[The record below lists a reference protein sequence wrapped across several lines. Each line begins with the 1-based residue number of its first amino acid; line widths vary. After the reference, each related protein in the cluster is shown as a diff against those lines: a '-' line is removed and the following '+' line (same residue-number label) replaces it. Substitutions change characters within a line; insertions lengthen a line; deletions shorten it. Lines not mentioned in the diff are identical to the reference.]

1 MLHLRTA
8 ILLCVSLAFGP
19 LPGCGGSNA
28 SVDAGSEDVSTGE
41 TSVQDVGADDAT
53 VDDLGAADASLD
65 DAATGDA
72 SSMDDA
78 ATSEDAG
85 GTDDAG
91 GMDDA
96 GTTSDAGGTD
106 DAGNMD
112 DAGGMVDAGPTCP
125 WEDAF
130 EPDDLSA
137 PTVVSTPA
145 EYADRALSGD
155 DVDAYSFTIPS
166 GCGVQLSWSHDGPQG
181 ATWEVYA
188 VGLGSNPVAS
198 GAFGAEGSTSLPV
211 TNMDLPVVVALR
223 SNGACVGY
231 AVNMVIFCQ

>member
-106 DAGNMD
+106 DAGID
-112 DAGGMVDAGPTCP
+112 VV
-125 WEDAF
+125 
-130 EPDDLSA
+130 LSA
-137 PTVVSTPA
+137 
-145 EYADRALSGD
+145 RSGGD
-155 DVDAYSFTIPS
+155 QNHFFHGVRDHRHRQIPCKHRN
-166 GCGVQLSWSHDGPQG
+166 GH
-181 ATWEVYA
+181 
-188 VGLGSNPVAS
+188 GS
-198 GAFGAEGSTSLPV
+198 ELQ
-211 TNMDLPVVVALR
+211 R
-223 SNGACVGY
+223 
-231 AVNMVIFCQ
+231 